1 MCQFRTVKVATFT
14 PKPPLLVGVQGAI
27 VQDNMFVLFL
37 ATSTEK
43 TYLTVHR
50 QTSQFSFGAP
60 CLHSSSVSKLGQTQ
74 RQNNKKTRQQNHNK
88 EIENT
93 TTQPTTVFH
102 PTMNKPTEVLM
113 PAPSIVALI
122 GNIKATLIYIKPNKK
137 FLFFACGTSVTGSVF
152 GRTGELENN
161 VLSE

>member
-1 MCQFRTVKVATFT
+1 M
-14 PKPPLLVGVQGAI
+14 
-27 VQDNMFVLFL
+27 
-37 ATSTEK
+37 
-43 TYLTVHR
+43 
-50 QTSQFSFGAP
+50 
-60 CLHSSSVSKLGQTQ
+60 HSSSVSKLGQTQ

-152 GRTGELENN
+152 GRTGELENKVMPEYKMRVESFTFHASKN
-161 VLSE
+161 TDQFGPLPLGFLPEVAKNELRKEGSGTKIYKIFKGMKSQF